1 MIKWTNQFTLNN
13 TCFEPV
19 NNTMEVMMQ
28 SHSDILRQIPKV
40 DLILSLLP
48 EAIYEQL
55 DVSIIKETVT
65 QILDQ
70 LRYDILNNHITEVVV
85 NEVIL
90 EIIDALNG
98 ITAHSLKRVINASG
112 IILHTNLGRAVLSER
127 SLEHLVK
134 TMSGYTTLEYDVFEG
149 RRGSRYEHV
158 ESLLCRHTGAE
169 AAIVVNN
176 NAAAVLLVLNTFAKD
191 KEVVLSRG
199 EMVEIGGSFR
209 IPEVMKM
216 SGCKLVEIGTTNKTH
231 LKDYVSA
238 ITEETGLLL
247 KVHTSNYKVVGFT
260 HAVPREELHQL
271 SVKNNIPFYEDLGSG
286 SFVKIKHLE
295 DEPTV
300 FECIASGVDIVSF
313 SGDKL
318 LGGNQSGIIVGKKK
332 YIDQLKR
339 NQLLRALRIDKLS
352 LVVLE
357 DLLISY
363 LNTENVVKNNPTLE
377 MLSMSPETIFDK
389 VTKFVKM
396 AQASLQEL
404 EIRYVIEPLN
414 SQIGGGALPTSELP
428 SYGLFITGNFN
439 PNQIQ
444 LKLRLNPVPIVC
456 KIESDALVFDFR
468 TVFEQDFDTLVMGL
482 ISSFRSV

>member
-1 MIKWTNQFTLNN
+1 
-13 TCFEPV
+13 
-19 NNTMEVMMQ
+19 MQ

-48 EAIYEQL
+48 ETFFEQL
-55 DVSIIKETVT
+55 DDSIIKEAIA

-70 LRYDILNNHITEVVV
+70 LRYDIINDHVKEVVV

-90 EIIDALNG
+90 DIIETLNAM
-98 ITAHSLKRVINASG
+98 TTHSLKKVINASG
-112 IILHTNLGRAVLSER
+112 IVLHTNLGRAVISEQT
-127 SLEHLVK
+127 LVHLCD

-158 ESLLCRHTGAE
+158 EALLCRHTGAE

-176 NAAAVLLVLNTFAKD
+176 NAAAVLLVLNTFARE
-191 KEVVLSRG
+191 KEVILSRG

-216 SGCKLVEIGTTNKTH
+216 SGCQLIEIGTTNKTH
-231 LKDYVSA
+231 LRDYTSA
-238 ITEETGLLL
+238 ITEKTGLLL

-260 HAVPREELHQL
+260 HSVSREEIHQL
-271 SVKNNIPFYEDLGSG
+271 SLQHSIPFYEDLGSG

-295 DEPTV
+295 EEPTV
-300 FECIASGVDIVSF
+300 SECISSGVDIVSF

-332 YIDQLKR
+332 YIDQLKK
-339 NQLLRALRIDKLS
+339 NQMLRALRIDKLS

-363 LNTENVVKNNPTLE
+363 LNTENAIEINPTLN
-377 MLSMSPETIFDK
+377 MLSLTQDEIFEK
-389 VTKFVKM
+389 VTKFVKV
-396 AQASLQEL
+396 AQNVLQDL
-404 EIRYVIEPLN
+404 EIRYVIEPIQ

-428 SYGLFITGNFN
+428 SYGLFISGNFN

-444 LKLRLNPVPIVC
+444 AKLRLNPVPIVC

-468 TVFEQDFDTLVMGL
+468 TIFEKDYDTLAKGL
-482 ISSFRSV
+482 ISSFRSI